1 MLTTP
6 EIRDRLVDIL
16 KALQPKPT
24 NQRTQ
29 WMSDPLKADGSPPK
43 GGVSTP
49 TGASLML
56 QAPLTGVA
64 SQFSARRQLGAVHGS
79 SSVRLAMHQHTRVYV
94 PKNI

>member
-1 MLTTP
+1 MPPHKLICVDQTIHLHILELTFELFEQSVLTAP
-6 EIRDRLVDIL
+6 RSE
-16 KALQPKPT
+16 
-24 NQRTQ
+24 
-29 WMSDPLKADGSPPK
+29 

-49 TGASLML
+49 TGASLTV

-79 SSVRLAMHQHTRVYV
+79 SSVRLAMHQHTRVYI